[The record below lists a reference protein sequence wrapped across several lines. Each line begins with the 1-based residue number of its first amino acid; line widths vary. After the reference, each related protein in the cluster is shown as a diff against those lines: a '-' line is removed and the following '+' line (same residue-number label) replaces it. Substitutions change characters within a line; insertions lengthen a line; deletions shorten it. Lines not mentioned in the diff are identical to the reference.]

1 MTMELDFMNTE
12 ERKQNDQLLQRES
25 LQKEFEGYYYD
36 SNKTIIQKGNNSMYS
51 QVSLLK

>member
-12 ERKQNDQLLQRES
+12 EQKQNDLLHQRES

-36 SNKTIIQKGNNSMYS
+36 SSNKSMIQKRNNNPM
-51 QVSLLK
+51 V